1 MFDRRA
7 LFPLVACLIA
17 SPQFAYGQ
25 IEITSA
31 EAKAR
36 IQLDIEERK
45 AARKSET
52 DKLQRLYRERS
63 VLNPDQRLSDVV
75 DRAARLSVESMK
87 SAVKQAKDGPV
98 NTPKKAADAIERGK
112 DLVGHFK
119 GVYEAIAKVDEE
131 DYRQQTIENDISKQE
146 RKVREATAELEAAT
160 AASAIVMPILD
171 AIAESERIAAV
182 RQMRIR
188 DNTASHGEA
197 VRQTREYKPLP
208 PGPALRR
215 TDAWPGAPPKGMA
228 PTLSGP
234 QINVGPQ
241 PPVPVTPPPP
251 PPPPASPS
259 RPGTVNPGQT

>member
-75 DRAARLSVESMK
+75 DRAARQIEECQDPVVQSYIAQPGVIEVLLDHVRVAIMDHCNLPYPEYVPAPWPKVAKYLAPATVEALGIIPPHHRNLSY
-87 SAVKQAKDGPV
+87 AVA
-98 NTPKKAADAIERGK
+98 
-112 DLVGHFK
+112 L
-119 GVYEAIAKVDEE
+119 
-131 DYRQQTIENDISKQE
+131 
-146 RKVREATAELEAAT
+146 EL
-160 AASAIVMPILD
+160 ID
-171 AIAESERIAAV
+171 
-182 RQMRIR
+182 
-188 DNTASHGEA
+188 
-197 VRQTREYKPLP
+197 
-208 PGPALRR
+208 PAFDD
-215 TDAWPGAPPKGMA
+215 TF
-228 PTLSGP
+228 
-234 QINVGPQ
+234 
-241 PPVPVTPPPP
+241 
-251 PPPPASPS
+251 
-259 RPGTVNPGQT
+259 